1 MDSKVI
7 LKEMTLCLHYIHVN
21 KEDILGRGERM
32 LKQDVTSG
40 KVGRKPSEEFICTKL
55 WIP

>member
-40 KVGRKPSEEFICTKL
+40 KVGLKPSEEFICTKL